1 MGDTVTAEIV
11 KRRDRGLLD
20 ESLNIRGVAFTN
32 GGINFKY
39 AKLRL
44 AQWALRLPFGIGE
57 GINRLFIILGKF
69 AQTETGSKWIYF
81 DTFESSIFI
90 LLDRKVE
97 QSCFGL
103 TFGPSTFTL

>member
-20 ESLNIRGVAFTN
+20 KSLNIRGVAFTN

-44 AQWALRLPFGIGE
+44 AQWALRPGTHGRPIALLVLKE
-57 GINRLFIILGKF
+57 TARLSLTKTAFWYWRRN
-69 AQTETGSKWIYF
+69 Q
-81 DTFESSIFI
+81 SSVHYS
-90 LLDRKVE
+90 R
-97 QSCFGL
+97 
-103 TFGPSTFTL
+103 